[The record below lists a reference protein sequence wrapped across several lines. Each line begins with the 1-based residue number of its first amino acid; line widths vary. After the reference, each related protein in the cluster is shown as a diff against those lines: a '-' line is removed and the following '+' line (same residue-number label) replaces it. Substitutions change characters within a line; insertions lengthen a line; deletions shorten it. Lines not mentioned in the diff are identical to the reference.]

1 LNKNKVLLC
10 GIQKVGTTALRF
22 CIFNYY
28 NILNH
33 HATKTLTWDELE
45 APHLL
50 RVKNGI
56 DYLYS
61 DGFPLVFHT
70 HRNYQGYGIF
80 DSDLDLNTP
89 HYFDSFDKLIYAI
102 RNPFDTIIS
111 YKAFMLERTTPEP
124 FGDGVKGAELEK
136 LKTLEGFTDFY
147 LPKWIRHVKTTIC
160 KADLV
165 MDYDKTW
172 NQPYTEFLNMFK
184 LIDDN
189 INLDILKKSIEMSS
203 FKNVR
208 KMSEEIHQENGL
220 GYPYYTGYFCREG
233 TPLQYKKVM
242 SSDLIQKIKD
252 ECKKENIIV

>member
-1 LNKNKVLLC
+1 LNKNTILLSS
-10 GIQKVGTTALRF
+10 IQKAGSTWVRF
-22 CIFNYY
+22 VIANYY
-28 NILNH
+28 TILNRNI
-33 HATKTLTWDELE
+33 TKSLTWDELE

-50 RVKNGI
+50 RVQKGI
-56 DYLYS
+56 DYPYS
-61 DGFPLVFHT
+61 DGYPLVFHT
-70 HRNYQGYGIF
+70 HLTYNGYGIF
-80 DSDLDLNTP
+80 DYDPKMPS
-89 HYFDSFDKLIYAI
+89 YFDSFDYIIYLY

-111 YKAFMLERTTPEP
+111 YFHFMLERTTPEP

-147 LPKWIRHVKTTIC
+147 LPRWIRHVKTTMC

-189 INLDILKKSIEMSS
+189 IDDSTLIKAIQMSS
-203 FKNVR
+203 FNNIR
-208 KMSEEIHQENGL
+208 KMSEDIGQIGGL
-220 GYPYYTGYFCREG
+220 GIPYYTGYFCREG

-242 SSDLIQKIKD
+242 SPELIQKIKD